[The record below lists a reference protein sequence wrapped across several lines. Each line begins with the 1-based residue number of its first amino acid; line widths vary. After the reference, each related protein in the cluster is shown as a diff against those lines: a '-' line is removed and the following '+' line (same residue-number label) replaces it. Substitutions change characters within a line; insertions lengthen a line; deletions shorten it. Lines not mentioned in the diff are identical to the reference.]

1 MNAKK
6 RSPHSIG
13 FYLLILI
20 ILISVIY
27 LLRSQN
33 NVQAATVEYSQL
45 RRIFASG
52 EVEGFTISNDDRIT
66 ARLRHDFEDSGS
78 PYVSMRLFN
87 VAAFRYDFSDY
98 IDDMF
103 YEYDDFWYHFEPSV
117 RFPWWASLIPYVL
130 LVAMIFIIWNT
141 MMNRSGVSGD
151 KGAMRFGKART
162 RLASDDKKKVTF
174 ADVAGCEE
182 EKDELR
188 EIVDFLKG
196 PKKYTDIGAKIPK
209 GVLLVGPPGTGK
221 TLIAKAVAGEAG
233 VQFLSISGSD
243 FVELYVGVG
252 ASRVRDLF
260 DQAKKLAP
268 AIIFIDEID
277 AVGRQR
283 GAGLGGGHDERE
295 QTLNQ
300 LLVEMDG
307 FNTNEG
313 VIIIA
318 ATNRADI
325 LDNALLRPGRFDRQ
339 VFVGLP
345 DIKGREDILKVHARG
360 KILGEDV
367 DLASIAKGTIGF
379 TGADLENLLN
389 EAALLA
395 ARHNKRLITMS
406 DIEKATL
413 KVIAGPEKKSRVV
426 SEKSRKLKA
435 YHEAGH
441 AVAAYFLPNVDPVH
455 LVTIIP
461 RGQAGGMTVFR
472 PQEDKETTSRSEMF
486 ERIVSALGGRVAE
499 KLYMDDIST
508 GASGDIQQSS
518 AIARSMV
525 MKYGMSDAIGPISFE
540 DSSKSVFI
548 GRDFSQTKSYS
559 EKTAAAIDDEVKRIF
574 DEANALCEKILTE
587 HSNIVVATAE
597 YLLEHE
603 NMDGEDFAYCCEHNG
618 ELPPSRDKTDRYDTP
633 ETESKSWRKS
643 GLEDFPELPDLEMPD
658 LADFYADTD
667 ITPDSDAPG
676 HGKESEDK
684 EPDKD
689 E

>member
-1 MNAKK
+1 MKSKK

-13 FYLLILI
+13 FYLLVLVILG
-20 ILISVIY
+20 SVVY
-27 LLRSQN
+27 LLSQQN
-33 NVQAATVEYSQL
+33 RAEATTVSYSEL
-45 RRIFASG
+45 RRLFQSQD
-52 EVEGFTISNDDRIT
+52 VEFFQIRDNRINV
-66 ARLRHDFEDSGS
+66 RLRQNYSDTSS
-78 PYVSMRLFN
+78 PYVTHDLMN
-87 VAAFRYDFSDY
+87 VAFFHTDFSDY
-98 IDDMF
+98 IDELMLLDPDF
-103 YEYDDFWYHFEPSV
+103 EYNFAGTRIPVWVNF
-117 RFPWWASLIPYVL
+117 IPYV
-130 LVAMIFIIWNT
+130 IIIVVFFFVWNT
-141 MMNRSGVSGD
+141 MMNRSGAGGD

-162 RLASDDKKKVTF
+162 RIAGEDAKKVTF
-174 ADVAGCEE
+174 ADVAGAEE
-182 EKDELR
+182 EKEELR

-196 PKKYTDIGAKIPK
+196 PQKYIAIGARIPK

-307 FNTNEG
+307 FTTNEG

-339 VFVGLP
+339 VYVGLP
-345 DIKGREDILKVHARG
+345 DIKGREEILKVHARG

-367 DLASIAKGTIGF
+367 DLANIAKGTIGF

-395 ARHNKRLITMS
+395 ARQNKRFITMS
-406 DIEKATL
+406 DVEKATL

-426 SEKSRKLKA
+426 SEKARRLTA
-435 YHEAGH
+435 FHEAGH
-441 AVAAYFLPNVDPVH
+441 AVASYFLPNVDPVH
-455 LVTIIP
+455 HITIIP

-472 PQEDKETTSRSEMF
+472 PQEDKDYTSKSDMF
-486 ERIVSALGGRVAE
+486 ERIVSALGGRIAE
-499 KLYMDDIST
+499 KLHMDDIST
-508 GASGDIQQSS
+508 GASGDIIQAS
-518 AIARSMV
+518 AIARAMV
-525 MKYGMSDAIGPISFE
+525 TRYGMSDAIGPISFD
-540 DSSKSVFI
+540 DSSRSVFI
-548 GRDFSQTKSYS
+548 GRDFSTTKSYS
-559 EKTAAAIDDEVKRIF
+559 EKTAAIIDDEVKRIF
-574 DEANALCEKILTE
+574 DEASDLCEKLLIQ
-587 HSNIVVATAE
+587 HSHLLIATAD
-597 YLLEHE
+597 YLLVNET
-603 NMDGEDFAYCCEHNG
+603 MDGEDFAYMCEHG
-618 ELPPSRDKTDRYDTP
+618 GALPPLRDKSDKYDNAPTGSDP
-633 ETESKSWRKS
+633 
-643 GLEDFPELPDLEMPD
+643 GDFPEMPD
-658 LADFYADTD
+658 LSEFFGGSGNTPKSDDNNAPDT
-667 ITPDSDAPG
+667 
-676 HGKESEDK
+676 
-684 EPDKD
+684 KD
-689 E
+689 D

>member
-20 ILISVIY
+20 ILVSVIY
-27 LLRSQN
+27 LLRSQD
-33 NVQAATVEYSQL
+33 NVQATSVQYSDL
-45 RRIFASG
+45 RRIFADG
-52 EVEGFTISNDDRIT
+52 EVENFTINNGERIT
-66 ARLRHDFEDSGS
+66 VRLRHDFEDSGS
-78 PYVSMRLFN
+78 PYVTHQLFS
-87 VAAFRYDFSDY
+87 VAFFHNDFGDY
-98 IDDMF
+98 IDLLM
-103 YEYDDFWYHFEPSV
+103 EYDDFWYNFEPGM
-117 RFPWWASLIPYVL
+117 RLPWWANLIPYVL
-130 LVAMIFIIWNT
+130 IIVVFFIIWNT
-141 MMNRSGVSGD
+141 MMSRSGVSGD

-162 RLASDDKKKVTF
+162 RLASDEKKKVTF

-196 PKKYTDIGAKIPK
+196 PQKYTAIGAKIPK

-283 GAGLGGGHDERE
+283 GAGMGGGHDERE

-339 VFVGLP
+339 VYVGLP
-345 DIKGREDILKVHARG
+345 DIQGREDILKVHARG
-360 KILGEDV
+360 KLLAEDV

-395 ARHNKRLITMS
+395 ARSNKRLITMT

-441 AVAAYFLPNVDPVH
+441 AVASYFLPNVDPVH
-455 LVTIIP
+455 LVSIIP
-461 RGQAGGMTVFR
+461 RGQAGGMVIYR

-486 ERIVSALGGRVAE
+486 ERIISALGGRVAE

-508 GASGDIQQSS
+508 GASGDIQQAS

-525 MKYGMSDAIGPISFE
+525 MKYGMSDSIGPISFE

-574 DEANALCEKILTE
+574 DEATIICERLLTE
-587 HSNIVVATAE
+587 HSKIVVATAE
-597 YLLEHE
+597 YLLVHE

-618 ELPPSRDKTDRYDTP
+618 EIPPPRDKTDKYDTP
-633 ETESKSWRKS
+633 ETESKPKS
-643 GLEDFPELPDLEMPD
+643 ALEDFPEMPD
-658 LADFYADTD
+658 LSEFFAE
-667 ITPDSDAPG
+667 PVSEESDNFD
-676 HGKESEDK
+676 DK
-684 EPDKD
+684 ETDKD
-689 E
+689 K